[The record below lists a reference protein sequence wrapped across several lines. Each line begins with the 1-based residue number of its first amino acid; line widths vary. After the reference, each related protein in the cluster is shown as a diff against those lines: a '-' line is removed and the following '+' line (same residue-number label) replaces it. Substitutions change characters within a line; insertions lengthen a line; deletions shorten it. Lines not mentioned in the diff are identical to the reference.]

1 MPNFDRVSRS
11 LLIIPESQIGRFTGA
26 VLPPVRKFSSFP
38 KWVDENMETLQGKK
52 VLMYCTG
59 GIRCEYGS
67 AYLKMKGIEDV
78 YQLHGGIHKVP
89 SR

>member
-1 MPNFDRVSRS
+1 M
-11 LLIIPESQIGRFTGA
+11 LIIPESQIGRFTGA

-89 SR
+89 FLLDVLVG